1 MLTCESQCGYYS
13 SHQLTQGNDRMT
25 VILSDGYTDLEQNIA
40 DNTDPMFK
48 CLCVIVTGRWLVD
61 NVTDIWAE
69 RIEPTK
75 EALDALVNELSE
87 KDEFQLL
94 EVKIGNIFDYDD
106 YMNRD
111 A

>member
-1 MLTCESQCGYYS
+1 
-13 SHQLTQGNDRMT
+13 MT
-25 VILSDGYTDLEQNIA
+25 IILSDGYTDLEQNIV
-40 DNTDPMFK
+40 DNTDSRFN
-48 CLCVIVTGRWLVD
+48 CLCVIVNGKWMVD

-87 KDEFQLL
+87 KDEFQLYS
-94 EVKIGNIFDYDD
+94 VSIGNMFDYDD
-106 YMNRD
+106 YINRD

>member
-1 MLTCESQCGYYS
+1 MS
-13 SHQLTQGNDRMT
+13 NP
-25 VILSDGYTDLEQNIA
+25 YTEE
-40 DNTDPMFK
+40 F
-48 CLCVIVTGRWLVD
+48 
-61 NVTDIWAE
+61 
-69 RIEPTK
+69 IENLYE

>member
-1 MLTCESQCGYYS
+1 MEAD
-13 SHQLTQGNDRMT
+13 NMT
-25 VILSDGYTDLEQNIA
+25 IILSDGYTDLEQNIV
-40 DNTDPMFK
+40 DNTDSRFN
-48 CLCVIVTGRWLVD
+48 CLCVIVTGRWMVD

-87 KDEFQLL
+87 KDEFQLYS
-94 EVKIGNIFDYDD
+94 VKIGNIFDYDD